1 MQDNPDGKLKK
12 EKMMEMYGAVL
23 PPEKAK
29 VFVDQIFLKFD
40 SDKSDTID
48 FKVKV
53 ETFIISDLYGQ
64 RHICFRSS
72 CWQQICQRQET
83 PRKS

>member
-1 MQDNPDGKLKK
+1 
-12 EKMMEMYGAVL
+12 MMEMYGAVL

-40 SDKSDTID
+40 SDESDTID

-53 ETFIISDLYGQ
+53 EPFPISDL
-64 RHICFRSS
+64 
-72 CWQQICQRQET
+72 
-83 PRKS
+83 

>member
-1 MQDNPDGKLKK
+1 
-12 EKMMEMYGAVL
+12 MEMYGAVL

-48 FKVKV
+48 FKVKA
-53 ETFIISDLYGQ
+53 ESFPSY
-64 RHICFRSS
+64 F
-72 CWQQICQRQET
+72 
-83 PRKS
+83 

>member
-53 ETFIISDLYGQ
+53 
-64 RHICFRSS
+64 
-72 CWQQICQRQET
+72 
-83 PRKS
+83 

>member
-1 MQDNPDGKLKK
+1 
-12 EKMMEMYGAVL
+12 MEMYGAVL

-53 ETFIISDLYGQ
+53 ETFILFPIYILTASLFVLGVHAGDKYV
-64 RHICFRSS
+64 RD
-72 CWQQICQRQET
+72 
-83 PRKS
+83 RKLRGKAEVCGAVP

>member
-1 MQDNPDGKLKK
+1 MERQIIKYYFSVQDNPDGKLNK
-12 EKMMEMYGAVL
+12 EKMMGMYASVL

-48 FKVKV
+48 FKVK
-53 ETFIISDLYGQ
+53 IYMNDLY
-64 RHICFRSS
+64 
-72 CWQQICQRQET
+72 
-83 PRKS
+83 

>member
-1 MQDNPDGKLKK
+1 
-12 EKMMEMYGAVL
+12 MEMYGAVL

-48 FKVKV
+48 FKVY
-53 ETFIISDLYGQ
+53 TYTISELYQQ
-64 RHICFRSS
+64 RLVCFRSL

>member
-1 MQDNPDGKLKK
+1 MVQWLHRGQCLHCRDQGGELSAMQDNPDGKLKK

-53 ETFIISDLYGQ
+53 
-64 RHICFRSS
+64 
-72 CWQQICQRQET
+72 
-83 PRKS
+83 

>member
-12 EKMMEMYGAVL
+12 EKMMEMYTSVL

-48 FKVKV
+48 FKV
-53 ETFIISDLYGQ
+53 FI
-64 RHICFRSS
+64 
-72 CWQQICQRQET
+72 
-83 PRKS
+83 

>member
-53 ETFIISDLYGQ
+53 ETFIISDLY
-64 RHICFRSS
+64 RAS
-72 CWQQICQRQET
+72 CLF
-83 PRKS
+83 

>member
-1 MQDNPDGKLKK
+1 MVHWLHRGKVDHRDRDVEVELVHVQDNPDGKLKK
-12 EKMMEMYGAVL
+12 EKMMEMYTSVL

-48 FKVKV
+48 FKV
-53 ETFIISDLYGQ
+53 FI
-64 RHICFRSS
+64 
-72 CWQQICQRQET
+72 EV
-83 PRKS
+83 

>member
-1 MQDNPDGKLKK
+1 
-12 EKMMEMYGAVL
+12 MEMYGAVL

-48 FKVKV
+48 FKVK
-53 ETFIISDLYGQ
+53 TISDLCQ
-64 RHICFRSS
+64 PTAS
-72 CWQQICQRQET
+72 CLFQEFMLAT
-83 PRKS
+83 NMSETGNSEEKLRLMGSIFDIFYSKF

>member
-1 MQDNPDGKLKK
+1 
-12 EKMMEMYGAVL
+12 MEMYASVL
-23 PPEKAK
+23 PPEKAR

-48 FKVKV
+48 FKVK
-53 ETFIISDLYGQ
+53 TISDLCQQ
-64 RHICFRSS
+64 RLVCFRSL

>member
-1 MQDNPDGKLKK
+1 MEDNPDGKLKK

-23 PPEKAK
+23 PTEKAK

-48 FKVKV
+48 FKV
-53 ETFIISDLYGQ
+53 G
-64 RHICFRSS
+64 
-72 CWQQICQRQET
+72 
-83 PRKS
+83 

>member
-1 MQDNPDGKLKK
+1 MASLRSVLHCRDQGGELSVMQDNPDGKLKK

-53 ETFIISDLYGQ
+53 
-64 RHICFRSS
+64 
-72 CWQQICQRQET
+72 
-83 PRKS
+83 

>member
-1 MQDNPDGKLKK
+1 
-12 EKMMEMYGAVL
+12 MEMYGAVL

-53 ETFIISDLYGQ
+53 ETFIISDLY
-64 RHICFRSS
+64 RAS
-72 CWQQICQRQET
+72 CLF
-83 PRKS
+83 